1 MWTPTKSVHLSC
13 WVTKFCIL
21 AVFVIDL
28 TAPYLFSHYLI
39 YAGRMPE
46 LLTRLL
52 LLIYAC
58 SAPALVALFVLHRLL
73 TNIRR
78 GQVFIPGNVKCLRT
92 LSWCCFAAAAILLVF
107 GFQYVLFLL
116 MTFAAVFFGLILRV
130 VKNVIEEAVLL
141 KQENDYTI

>member
-13 WVTKFCIL
+13 WVTRIGIL
-21 AVFVIDL
+21 AVLVMDF
-28 TAPYLFSHYLI
+28 TAPYLFSNYL
-39 YAGRMPE
+39 YFSGRMPE

-52 LLIYAC
+52 ILVYAC
-58 SAPALVALFVLHRLL
+58 SIPALVALLILHRLL

-78 GQVFIPGNVKCLRT
+78 GQVFIRSNVKCLRI

-116 MTFAAVFFGLILRV
+116 MTFAATFFGLILRV
-130 VKNVIEEAVLL
+130 VKNVIEEAVVL
-141 KQENDYTI
+141 KQESDYTI